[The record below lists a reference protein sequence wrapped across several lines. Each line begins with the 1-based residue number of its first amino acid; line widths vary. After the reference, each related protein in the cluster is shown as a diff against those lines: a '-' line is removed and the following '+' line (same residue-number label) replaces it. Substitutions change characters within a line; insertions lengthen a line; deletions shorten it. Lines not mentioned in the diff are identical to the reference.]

1 MNYSFQGHNGLCGYL
16 PFYIFSE
23 SNSLFYFLKTW
34 KLLVY
39 VEEHKKYDAKTFL
52 SFLKNI
58 LKQYPKG
65 KIVIRLDNAKI
76 HHAKLIQPFL
86 KENSER
92 LELVFLPP
100 YSPKL
105 NRIEKLWK
113 WLKDSVINNVFF
125 HSVSE
130 LNHYRLKAVGS
141 ISG

>member
-1 MNYSFQGHNGLCGYL
+1 M
-16 PFYIFSE
+16 I
-23 SNSLFYFLKTW
+23 
-34 KLLVY
+34 
-39 VEEHKKYDAKTFL
+39 
-52 SFLKNI
+52 
-58 LKQYPKG
+58 
-65 KIVIRLDNAKI
+65 LDNAKI

-86 KENSER
+86 NENMKR

-130 LNHYRLKAVGS
+130 IKNAVKKFIDWVNTIPQIVIDRLC
-141 ISG
+141 ID